1 MGPSLRLGVPSL
13 RHCSGGRR
21 QPAIHG
27 RVAASS
33 ASLPSCP
40 LRNAYARPAGKG
52 PEDQD
57 QEQKP
62 SAFYALFVGA
72 GLPAK
77 RPVSHAASG
86 RTPSLASQ
94 LLHGGRYT
102 PLQLQLQAGRQAA
115 VALLIL
121 ILI

>member
-1 MGPSLRLGVPSL
+1 MKFDTVAR
-13 RHCSGGRR
+13 SGIAPGARR

-57 QEQKP
+57 QDQDQKPEP
-62 SAFYALFVGA
+62 SAFYALSVGA

-77 RPVSHAASG
+77 GPVRHASPG

-102 PLQLQLQAGRQAA
+102 PLQPQAGRQAA

-121 ILI
+121 ILT